1 MGKSVT
7 FNVDKLIKKLDL
19 IEKVHVPKAAE
30 QALKSFGFDV
40 RELLQREMQ
49 ETYRSPSSYSL
60 RSAFF
65 RQEGMTLTVGISDKA
80 ISGLAPNQ
88 FLAPT
93 DATHGRGR
101 RPVAPTSL
109 DGAMLARYGIKD
121 IAVPVESSRAGRRFL
136 NSKGALRSR
145 SVQNLLD
152 QLGNPEQSK
161 EQYCVIRPDDSSSLK
176 PGIFRRYR
184 IKGSISQ
191 AFVFAKQQQ
200 TAKLDNHGVIIKAAE
215 KQLPRLIQSKL
226 SRLLAQ

>member
-19 IEKVHVPKAAE
+19 IQKVHVPKAAE

-40 RELLQREMQ
+40 RELLQKEMQ
-49 ETYRSPSSYSL
+49 ETYESPSSWTL
-60 RSAFF
+60 RSPIF
-65 RQEGMTLTVGISDKA
+65 RQQGMSLLVGISDKA
-80 ISGLAPNQ
+80 NSGLSASRY
-88 FLAPT
+88 LAPT
-93 DATHGRGR
+93 DASHGRGR

-121 IAVPVESSRAGRRFL
+121 IAVPVESSRAGKRFL

-161 EQYCVIRPDDSSSLK
+161 EQYFVIRPGDSSSLK
-176 PGIFRRYR
+176 PGVFRRYR

-200 TAKLDNHGVIIKAAE
+200 TAKLDYHGVILKAAE
-215 KQLPRLIQSKL
+215 ERLPKLIQSKL
-226 SRLLAQ
+226 AKLLAQ